1 MTICWN
7 VCYLVYQPSS
17 AADVTGYLI
26 TWSFDDMETQE
37 LTLPHTTT
45 QYDWSISCD
54 VSYVYQVEAVNP
66 CGQGP
71 PSAAV
76 QQMCGEPPPL
86 RVELHTL
93 SYSTS
98 ETSLTL
104 MFTINHIQ
112 LVKSVRVDILEQD
125 DDFVTLQ
132 TLNYTITED
141 TYKDGSV
148 CLTGLTPGVQYL
160 VCLRVDYRD
169 IGEDSTCSRLVRERE
184 DTAQG
189 SCQLPTSIRRV
200 TAPDDTSSP
209 PASEYIPPSILDMY
223 EPSLPPQSLTGVLL

>member
-1 MTICWN
+1 MMTCWN
-7 VCYLVYQPSS
+7 VCHLVYQPCS

-26 TWSFDDMETQE
+26 TWSFDNMETQE

-54 VSYVYQVEAVNP
+54 VSYVYQVAAVNP

-76 QQMCGEPPPL
+76 QHMCGEPPPL

-98 ETSLTL
+98 ETSGTALALT
-104 MFTINHIQ
+104 FTINHIQ
-112 LVKSVRVDILEQD
+112 LVKSVCVDVLEQE
-125 DDFVTLQ
+125 DDFVTTQ
-132 TLNYTITED
+132 THYTITED
-141 TYKDGSV
+141 AYKDGSV

-160 VCLRVDYRD
+160 VCLRVDYHT
-169 IGEDSTCSRLVRERE
+169 GEDSTCSHLVREGK
-184 DTAQG
+184 DTGQESVVGALLLVALLFCFLGMYCVCESSQSKNG
-189 SCQLPTSIRRV
+189 S
-200 TAPDDTSSP
+200 TSSINT
-209 PASEYIPPSILDMY
+209 ER
-223 EPSLPPQSLTGVLL
+223 